1 MPRPLKCHLF
11 LRNVERIW
19 GRFKELVATK
29 TYIDSYGRKKKLT
42 ANRAVERLMREAI
55 TLDRLPTLGEMN
67 NQQVVSFPYPWLLWR
82 PGDPAPLPSKAV
94 LVKSVD
100 TGTRDYFKALCARRG
115 KGISQALSMLMT
127 LAIEKKKL
135 PKGKAG
141 EE

>member
-1 MPRPLKCHLF
+1 MPRPLKCNLF
-11 LRNVERIW
+11 LRGMERVW
-19 GRFKELVATK
+19 PKFKELSSQH
-29 TYIDSYGRKKKLT
+29 TYISGWGKRKKLT

-55 TLDRLPTLGEMN
+55 KEDRLPTMTEMT
-67 NQQVVSFPYPWLLWR
+67 NQNTVAFPWPWLPWR
-82 PGDPAPLPSKAV
+82 PGDPPPMASKAV
-94 LVKSVD
+94 LVKGLDRMV
-100 TGTRDYFKALCARRG
+100 RDHFKALCARRG